1 MEIEVSQDPLPSYR
15 IREDGREAFP
25 SAALGRGYHWSR
37 ALALSLWVSVCAMGS
52 AGQMA
57 AWGMGRGDKRGL
69 SIERGSVREEQ
80 DFIVKAALGLTLNS
94 TTSRLLVAEYNP
106 ILWGL
111 RLLFH
116 KMGPVRSLPRLLAM
130 VPAHLGIFWK

>member
-1 MEIEVSQDPLPSYR
+1 
-15 IREDGREAFP
+15 
-25 SAALGRGYHWSR
+25 
-37 ALALSLWVSVCAMGS
+37 MGS
-52 AGQMA
+52 A
-57 AWGMGRGDKRGL
+57 GMGRGDKRGL